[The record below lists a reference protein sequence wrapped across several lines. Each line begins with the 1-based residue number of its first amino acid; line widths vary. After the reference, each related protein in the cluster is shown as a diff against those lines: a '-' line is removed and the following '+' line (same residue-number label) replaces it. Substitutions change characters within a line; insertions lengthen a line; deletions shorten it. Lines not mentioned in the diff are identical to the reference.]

1 MMNLIQNTAG
11 FTMHIVSEY
20 VKEGDHVIDATCG
33 NGYDT
38 LALARMVG
46 ETGKVYGFEIQPLAV
61 MGAMSMLEREN
72 APAEIELIYHGHELM
87 DRFVDE
93 KVSAVVFN
101 LGYLPGG
108 EDKTVTTM
116 TKTTLKALE
125 LAAGMIKK
133 DGIIAVTMYPGH
145 EEVKKER
152 DAVLSWACSLD
163 KSIYHAAHI
172 KMVNQS
178 DGAPEILAVTRKQT
192 V

>member
-101 LGYLPGG
+101 LGIFRAV
-108 EDKTVTTM
+108 K
-116 TKTTLKALE
+116 
-125 LAAGMIKK
+125 IK
-133 DGIIAVTMYPGH
+133 
-145 EEVKKER
+145 R
-152 DAVLSWACSLD
+152 
-163 KSIYHAAHI
+163 
-172 KMVNQS
+172 
-178 DGAPEILAVTRKQT
+178 
-192 V
+192 

>member
-1 MMNLIQNTAG
+1 MNLIQNTAG
-11 FTMHIVSEY
+11 FAMHIVSGY

-38 LALARMVG
+38 LALAKMVG

-61 MGAMSMLEREN
+61 MGAMNMLEREN
-72 APAEIELIYHGHELM
+72 VTAEIELIYHGHELM
-87 DRFVDE
+87 DKFVGE
-93 KVSAVVFN
+93 EVSAVVFN

-108 EDKTVTTM
+108 EDKSVTTM
-116 TKTTLKALE
+116 TKATLKALE

-133 DGIIAVTMYPGH
+133 DGIIDVTMYPGH
-145 EEVKKER
+145 EEGKRER
-152 DAVLSWACSLD
+152 DAVFSWACSLD
-163 KSIYHAAHI
+163 KRVYHAAHI

-178 DGAPEILAVTRKQT
+178 DDAPEILAVTRKQT